1 MNVEGRR
8 FGSRPAP
15 VTTSWDWER
24 EIAAAITY
32 VARHPSYQVALC
44 GQALCPGA
52 LARLAASAGTAGVV
66 LEPRIRP
73 GGGWDVEVRTA

>member
-8 FGSRPAP
+8 FGSRPASA
-15 VTTSWDWER
+15 TASWDWER
-24 EIAAAITY
+24 EIAAAIIY
-32 VARHPSYQVALC
+32 VARHPSHRVALC
-44 GQALCPGA
+44 GRAVRAGA

-73 GGGWDVEVRTA
+73 GGGWDVEVRAA